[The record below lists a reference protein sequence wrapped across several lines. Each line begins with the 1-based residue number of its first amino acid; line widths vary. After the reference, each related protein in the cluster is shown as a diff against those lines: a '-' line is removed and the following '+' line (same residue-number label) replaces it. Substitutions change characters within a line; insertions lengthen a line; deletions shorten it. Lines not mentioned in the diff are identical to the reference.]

1 MEQLFDIVYQRN
13 LSILLEVKEFHL
25 SKIALITGIT
35 GQDGSYLAEQL
46 FEKGYEVHGLVRRSS
61 TFNTSRL
68 ENLYRS
74 TEEPQEIHLHYID
87 AFDSLHLFNLIEN
100 IAPTEIY
107 NLMALSHVGQ
117 SFDQPEYAAE
127 TAGLGL
133 LRILEIVRAL
143 KLNVKIYQASTS
155 ELFGST
161 PAPQNELSAFNPQS
175 PYAAAKRYAHD
186 MARIYRDAFGIYIS
200 TGILFNHE
208 SPRRSRTFVTRK
220 ISAGVAEIVRGER
233 KSITL
238 GNIDAKRDWGYAP
251 EYTDAMWRIMQLD
264 NPTDMVIATGVQY
277 SVRDFCEFAF
287 NYVNL
292 DWEKY
297 VKVSKQFERPLE
309 VESLCGDATLAGSV
323 IGWKPIVLAPKLAEI
338 MVEADLNR
346 KHYTF

>member
-1 MEQLFDIVYQRN
+1 M
-13 LSILLEVKEFHL
+13 
-25 SKIALITGIT
+25 SKVALITGIT

-46 FEKGYEVHGLVRRSS
+46 FEKGYEVHGLVRRAS

-68 ENLYRS
+68 ENLYQS
-74 TEEPQEIHLHYID
+74 TEDSQKIHLHYID
-87 AFDSLHLFNLIEN
+87 AVDSLHLFNLIAR
-100 IAPTEIY
+100 IAPNEIY

-133 LRILEIVRAL
+133 LRILEIVRTI
-143 KLNVKIYQASTS
+143 KLDVKIYQASTS
-155 ELFGST
+155 ELFGAT
-161 PAPQNELSAFNPQS
+161 PPPQNEDSFFDPRS

-186 MARIYRDAFGIYIS
+186 MARIYREAFGIFIS

-238 GNIDAKRDWGYAP
+238 GNLESKRDWGYAP
-251 EYTDAMWRIMQLD
+251 EYTTAMWKILQLD
-264 NPTDMVIATGVQY
+264 NPTDLVIATGVQY

-287 NYVNL
+287 SYVDL
-292 DWEKY
+292 EWQKY
-297 VKVSKQFERPLE
+297 VKISDQFVRPLE
-309 VESLCGDATLAGSV
+309 VESLCGDASKARLA
-323 IGWKPIVLAPKLAEI
+323 IEWNPNVLAPELAKI

-346 KHYTF
+346 EGFTY